1 MSIILS
7 TTPNIEGKQI
17 IQTLGLVT
25 GNTIRARGALTDFK
39 AGLKGDT
46 IGGELKGYTE
56 MLSDARKEAIERMVK
71 EAEDLGSNA
80 IVAVR
85 FSTSHVREG
94 AAELLAYGTAVKV
107 E

>member
-1 MSIILS
+1 MS

-17 IQTLGLVT
+17 VQTLGLVT

-56 MLSDARKEAIERMVK
+56 MLSDARKEAIQRMVK
-71 EAEDLGSNA
+71 EAEELGSNA

-94 AAELLAYGTAVKV
+94 AAELLAYGTAVKL